1 MKANSVSKNTVALS
15 LEKPSKQIPAEH
27 IVRQKLRLENDL
39 LAFMKVTYPKI
50 TIFTKLAE
58 DAGLVMN
65 PWANVI
71 TPEWKQTDREIF
83 SEPELALIK
92 RAIFRDDELS
102 EFCRPLFLVAAVTGL
117 TEGDICTLKWDEIS
131 WATRMIFRKRRK
143 TGVDMAIPILS
154 ALENYLKTLPR
165 RGGYVFPVHAEMYL
179 HDASLVSYRIKRFL
193 EGLGIKT
200 TKKPEGRRAISIKD
214 LHSSLLYNLLAYH
227 TGLLVMMA
235 GQLISMIVPQP

>member
-1 MKANSVSKNTVALS
+1 M
-15 LEKPSKQIPAEH
+15 
-27 IVRQKLRLENDL
+27 ENDL

-50 TIFTKLAE
+50 TIFTKLSE
-58 DAGLVMN
+58 DAGIVMN

-71 TPEWKQTDREIF
+71 TPKWKQTDREIF
-83 SEPELALIK
+83 SKPELALIK

-102 EFCRPLFLVAAVTGL
+102 EFCRPLFLVAAVTDL

-165 RGGYVFPVHAEMYL
+165 YGEYVFPVHAEMYL

-200 TKKPEGRRAISIKD
+200 TKKPEGRRAISVKD
-214 LHSSLLYNLLAYH
+214 LHSSLLYNLLVYH

>member
-1 MKANSVSKNTVALS
+1 M
-15 LEKPSKQIPAEH
+15 
-27 IVRQKLRLENDL
+27 ENDL

-117 TEGDICTLKWDEIS
+117 TEGDIC
-131 WATRMIFRKRRK
+131 
-143 TGVDMAIPILS
+143 
-154 ALENYLKTLPR
+154 
-165 RGGYVFPVHAEMYL
+165 
-179 HDASLVSYRIKRFL
+179 
-193 EGLGIKT
+193 
-200 TKKPEGRRAISIKD
+200 
-214 LHSSLLYNLLAYH
+214 
-227 TGLLVMMA
+227 
-235 GQLISMIVPQP
+235 